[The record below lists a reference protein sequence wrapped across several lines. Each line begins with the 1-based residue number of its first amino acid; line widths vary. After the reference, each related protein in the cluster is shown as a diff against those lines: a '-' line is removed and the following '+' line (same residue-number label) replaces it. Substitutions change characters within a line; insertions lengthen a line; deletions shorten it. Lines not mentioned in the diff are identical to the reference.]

1 MIFKIRNLRLCYIRI
16 HNEGYKSETSKYDVQ
31 KINHMYS
38 CSEPLRNSFSC
49 DFTELNWGGFVNEPI
64 DDKEIIKISLCF
76 IN

>member
-1 MIFKIRNLRLCYIRI
+1 MIVNIRNKILSGLRY
-16 HNEGYKSETSKYDVQ
+16 HYEVHKSHISKYDVQ

-64 DDKEIIKISLCF
+64 DDKEFLEF
-76 IN
+76 FHVL